1 MAPLINESDCFTLE
15 LEVPTTTTTT
25 TMKLAQDTRNSSP
38 TKLCKHDAFL
48 HYSNDETRMNT
59 LMMKEAPKYQRQQRV
74 TQERKTRI
82 SFEVHPSLIL
92 EDLLFDNDGDCIAE
106 SDDIGSL
113 LDCEDDSTD
122 DIGYLLE
129 NTEADNTAQVD
140 RETMNLFRE
149 MFQASPRRRL
159 E

>member
-1 MAPLINESDCFTLE
+1 MAPLINESDCFTLD
-15 LEVPTTTTTT
+15 LEVPTTT

-59 LMMKEAPKYQRQQRV
+59 LMLKEAPKCQRQQRV
-74 TQERKTRI
+74 AQERKTRI

-92 EDLLFDNDGDCIAE
+92 EDLLFDDDGGDCDCIAE

-113 LDCEDDSTD
+113 LLLLDCEDDSTD
-122 DIGYLLE
+122 DIEYLLE
-129 NTEADNTAQVD
+129 NTEADNTKHK
-140 RETMNLFRE
+140 
-149 MFQASPRRRL
+149 
-159 E
+159 

>member
-15 LEVPTTTTTT
+15 LEAPTTTA
-25 TMKLAQDTRNSSP
+25 TMKQAQDTRKSSP
-38 TKLCKHDAFL
+38 TTVCKHDAFL

-59 LMMKEAPKYQRQQRV
+59 LMMKETPKYQRQQRV

-92 EDLLFDNDGDCIAE
+92 EDLLFDDDGDFIAE

-122 DIGYLLE
+122 DIEYLLE

-149 MFQASPRRRL
+149 MFQASPRRII

>member
-1 MAPLINESDCFTLE
+1 MAPLINESNSFTLD
-15 LEVPTTTTTT
+15 LEVPTTIR
-25 TMKLAQDTRNSSP
+25 TMKQAQDQDTHNSSP
-38 TKLCKHDAFL
+38 TTVCKHDAFL

-59 LMMKEAPKYQRQQRV
+59 LMLKEAPKCQRQQRV

-92 EDLLFDNDGDCIAE
+92 EDLLFDNDGDCIDE
-106 SDDIGSL
+106 VEDIGSL

-122 DIGYLLE
+122 DIAYLLE

-149 MFQASPRRRL
+149 MFQAPSRRKL

>member
-1 MAPLINESDCFTLE
+1 MAPLINESDSFTLE
-15 LEVPTTTTTT
+15 LEVPTTT
-25 TMKLAQDTRNSSP
+25 MKLAQDTHISSP
-38 TKLCKHDAFL
+38 TTEHDAFL
-48 HYSNDETRMNT
+48 RYSNDETRMNT
-59 LMMKEAPKYQRQQRV
+59 LMLKEAPKCQRQQHV

-92 EDLLFDNDGDCIAE
+92 EDLLFDDDGDCIAE

-113 LDCEDDSTD
+113 LLLDCEDDSTD
-122 DIGYLLE
+122 DDIEYLLE

>member
-1 MAPLINESDCFTLE
+1 MAPLINESDSFTLE
-15 LEVPTTTTTT
+15 LEVPTT

-38 TKLCKHDAFL
+38 TTACKHDAFL

-59 LMMKEAPKYQRQQRV
+59 LMLKEASKCQRQQRV

-92 EDLLFDNDGDCIAE
+92 EDLLFDNDGDCMAE
-106 SDDIGSL
+106 SDDIGSLLL

>member
-1 MAPLINESDCFTLE
+1 MAPLINESDSFTLD
-15 LEVPTTTTTT
+15 LEVPTTIT
-25 TMKLAQDTRNSSP
+25 TMKQAQDTHNSSP
-38 TKLCKHDAFL
+38 TTVCKHDAFL

-59 LMMKEAPKYQRQQRV
+59 LMLKEASKYQRQQRV

-122 DIGYLLE
+122 DIEYLLE

-149 MFQASPRRRL
+149 MFQASPRRKL
-159 E
+159 

>member
-1 MAPLINESDCFTLE
+1 MARLNEFFT
-15 LEVPTTTTTT
+15 LEVPT
-25 TMKLAQDTRNSSP
+25 KQAQDTSNSSP
-38 TKLCKHDAFL
+38 TKAEAKHDAFSY
-48 HYSNDETRMNT
+48 YSNDVTRMNT
-59 LMMKEAPKYQRQQRV
+59 LLMKEAPKTQRQQRV
-74 TQERKTRI
+74 LTQERKTRI

>member
-1 MAPLINESDCFTLE
+1 
-15 LEVPTTTTTT
+15 
-25 TMKLAQDTRNSSP
+25 
-38 TKLCKHDAFL
+38 
-48 HYSNDETRMNT
+48 MNT
-59 LMMKEAPKYQRQQRV
+59 LMLKEAPKYQRQQCV

-113 LDCEDDSTD
+113 LDCEGDSTD
-122 DIGYLLE
+122 DIEYLLE

-149 MFQASPRRRL
+149 MFQASPRRII

>member
-1 MAPLINESDCFTLE
+1 MAPLINESDSFTLE
-15 LEVPTTTTTT
+15 LEVPTTTT
-25 TMKLAQDTRNSSP
+25 MKQAQDTRKSSP
-38 TKLCKHDAFL
+38 TSEHDAFL

-59 LMMKEAPKYQRQQRV
+59 LMLKEAPKYQRQQRV

-113 LDCEDDSTD
+113 LDCEDDSTSTD
-122 DIGYLLE
+122 DIEYLLE

-149 MFQASPRRRL
+149 MFQASPRRIV

>member
-15 LEVPTTTTTT
+15 LEVPTTT
-25 TMKLAQDTRNSSP
+25 MKLAQDTRNSSR
-38 TKLCKHDAFL
+38 TKLCMYDAFL

-59 LMMKEAPKYQRQQRV
+59 LMLKEAPKCQRQQRV

-92 EDLLFDNDGDCIAE
+92 EDLLFDNDGDCMAE

-113 LDCEDDSTD
+113 LLLDCEDDSTD
-122 DIGYLLE
+122 AIEYLLE
-129 NTEADNTAQVD
+129 NTEADNTKHK
-140 RETMNLFRE
+140 
-149 MFQASPRRRL
+149 
-159 E
+159 

>member
-1 MAPLINESDCFTLE
+1 MAPLINKSDCFTLE
-15 LEVPTTTTTT
+15 LEVPTTIT
-25 TMKLAQDTRNSSP
+25 TMKQAQDTHNSSP
-38 TKLCKHDAFL
+38 TTVCKHDAFL

-59 LMMKEAPKYQRQQRV
+59 LMMKEASKCQRQQRV

-113 LDCEDDSTD
+113 LDCEDDSSD
-122 DIGYLLE
+122 DIEYLLE

-149 MFQASPRRRL
+149 MFQAPPRRKL
-159 E
+159 Q

>member
-1 MAPLINESDCFTLE
+1 MAPLINESDSFTLD
-15 LEVPTTTTTT
+15 LEVPTTIT
-25 TMKLAQDTRNSSP
+25 TMKQAQDTHNSSP
-38 TKLCKHDAFL
+38 TTVCKHDAFL
-48 HYSNDETRMNT
+48 RYSNDETRMNT
-59 LMMKEAPKYQRQQRV
+59 LMMKETPKYQRQQRV

-92 EDLLFDNDGDCIAE
+92 EDLLFDDDGDSIAE

-113 LDCEDDSTD
+113 LDCEDDSTSTD
-122 DIGYLLE
+122 DIEYLLE

-149 MFQASPRRRL
+149 MFQASPRRIV